1 MKTKLKIDDLA
12 RDLNLSIIYK
22 GDVETIE
29 INTSDLNRPG
39 LQMAGFFEYF
49 AVNRLQLFGMV
60 EMTYLQNLDPELKRE
75 RLDKYFASKMP
86 CVLIGRNLTP
96 PTEMIEAAKKY
107 NTPILMSGLTTTKL
121 SHKTTVY
128 LDKVLAPS
136 ISRHAGLMD
145 VYGVGILL
153 MGDSGVGKSE
163 TALELVKRGHRLV
176 ADDVVEIIKLSD
188 NQLLGQ
194 SPEVIRHMMEIRGLG
209 IIDVRTLY
217 GIGAVL
223 VEKSIEL
230 AVNLELGDP
239 MNIDRLGLSSE
250 YITLLGVK
258 IPIITIPV
266 RPGRNLA
273 IIIEVAAMN
282 FRLKCM
288 GQVTAEQLDSKL
300 LSIIAPGSVSSGPS
314 CPTT

>member
-1 MKTKLKIDDLA
+1 MKVKLKIDDLVKE
-12 RDLNLSIIYK
+12 LNLSVIYH
-22 GDVETIE
+22 GDTEYIE

-49 AVNRLQLFGMV
+49 AVNRIQLFGMV

-75 RLDKYFASKMP
+75 RLEKYFASHVP

-96 PTEMIEAAKKY
+96 PPELIDAAKKY

-121 SHKTTVY
+121 SHQTTVY
-128 LDKVLAPS
+128 LDRVLAPS

-163 TALELVKRGHRLV
+163 TALELVKRNHRLV
-176 ADDVVEIIKLSD
+176 ADDVVEIVKLSG
-188 NQLLGQ
+188 NQLIGQ

-239 MNIDRLGLSSE
+239 TSIDRLGLSEE

-258 IPIITIPV
+258 IPLITIPV

-300 LSIIAPGSVSSGPS
+300 LEIIAPGSCTKGE
-314 CPTT
+314 

>member
-1 MKTKLKIDDLA
+1 MKIKLKISDMAKDLK
-12 RDLNLSIIYK
+12 LSVLYQ
-22 GDVETIE
+22 GDVEYVE

-49 AVNRLQLFGMV
+49 ADKRFQLFGMV
-60 EMTYLQNLDPELKRE
+60 EMTYLQNLDPELKAQ
-75 RLDKYFASKMP
+75 RLEQYFRSELP

-96 PTEMIEAAKKY
+96 PDEMLDAAKKY

-145 VYGVGILL
+145 VYGVGIMLT
-153 MGDSGVGKSE
+153 GDSGVGKSE

-176 ADDVVEIIKLSD
+176 ADDVVEIHKLAE
-188 NQLLGQ
+188 NQLMGR

-209 IIDVRTLY
+209 IIDVCTLY
-217 GIGAVL
+217 GLGAVML
-223 VEKSIEL
+223 ENQIEL
-230 AVNLELGDP
+230 AINLELGDVQH
-239 MNIDRLGLSSE
+239 IDRLGTSKE
-250 YITLLGVK
+250 YLTLLGVK
-258 IPIITIPV
+258 VPTITIPV

-282 FRLKCM
+282 FRLKSM
-288 GQVTAEQLDSKL
+288 GVVTAEQLDSKL
-300 LSIIAPGSVSSGPS
+300 LDIIAPANKGE
-314 CPTT
+314 

>member
-1 MKTKLKIDDLA
+1 MKYKLKIDDFA
-12 RDLNLSIIYK
+12 RELNLNIIFK
-22 GDVETIE
+22 GDVEIIE
-29 INTSDLNRPG
+29 VDTSDLNRPG

-49 AVNRLQLFGMV
+49 AVNRIQLFGMV
-60 EMTYLQNLDPELKRE
+60 EMNYLQNLESEVRRE
-75 RLDKYFASKMP
+75 RLEKYFSSNVP

-96 PTEMIEAAKKY
+96 PREMMDAAKKY
-107 NTPILMSGLTTTKL
+107 NTPVLMSGLTTTKL
-121 SHKTTVY
+121 SHRTTIY
-128 LDKVLAPS
+128 LDRVLAPS

-145 VYGVGILL
+145 VYGVGIML

-188 NQLLGQ
+188 NQLIGQ

-230 AVNLELGDP
+230 AVNLELGDTVS
-239 MNIDRLGLSSE
+239 IDRLGLNQE
-250 YITLLGVK
+250 FITLLGVK
-258 IPIITIPV
+258 VPIITIPV

-273 IIIEVAAMN
+273 IIIEVAAMD
-282 FRLKCM
+282 FRLKSM
-288 GQVTAEQLDSKL
+288 GHITAEQLDNKL
-300 LSIIAPGSVSSGPS
+300 LSIISPESTKGD
-314 CPTT
+314 

>member
-1 MKTKLKIDDLA
+1 MKVKLKLADFA
-12 RDLNLSIIYK
+12 RDLGLCIVCCE
-22 GDVETIE
+22 DVEYIE
-29 INTSDLNRPG
+29 VNTSDLNRPG

-49 AVNRLQLFGMV
+49 AVNRIQLFGMV

-75 RLDKYFASKMP
+75 RLEKYFASRVP

-96 PTEMIEAAKKY
+96 PPEMVEAAKKY

-188 NQLLGQ
+188 NQLIGQ

-239 MNIDRLGLSSE
+239 MNVDRLGLTNQ

-258 IPIITIPV
+258 IPLITIPV

-282 FRLKCM
+282 YRLRTM
-288 GQVTAEQLDSKL
+288 GHITAEQLDSKL
-300 LSIIAPGSVSSGPS
+300 LEIIAPGSIPRGGQ
-314 CPTT
+314 

>member
-12 RDLNLSIIYK
+12 RDLNLNIIYR
-22 GDVETIE
+22 GDVDTIE

-75 RLDKYFASKMP
+75 RLDKYFASQMP

-96 PTEMIEAAKKY
+96 PVEMIEAAKKY

-145 VYGVGILL
+145 IYGVGILL

-188 NQLLGQ
+188 NQLIGQ

-282 FRLKCM
+282 YRLKCM
-288 GQVTAEQLDSKL
+288 GQITAEQLDSKL
-300 LSIIAPGSVSSGPS
+300 LSIIAPDSMKGP
-314 CPTT
+314 CPIL

>member
-1 MKTKLKIDDLA
+1 MKVKLKMADFVKELG
-12 RDLNLSIIYK
+12 LSVVC
-22 GDVETIE
+22 GEDVEYLE
-29 INTSDLNRPG
+29 VNTSDLNRPG

-49 AVNRLQLFGMV
+49 AVNRIQLFGMV

-75 RLDKYFASKMP
+75 RLDKYFASRVP

-96 PTEMIEAAKKY
+96 PPEMVEAAKKY

-128 LDKVLAPS
+128 LDKALAPS

-163 TALELVKRGHRLV
+163 TALELVKRNHRLV

-188 NQLLGQ
+188 NQLIGQ

-239 MNIDRLGLSSE
+239 MNVDRLGLSE
-250 YITLLGVK
+250 QYITLLGVK
-258 IPIITIPV
+258 IPVITISV

-282 FRLKCM
+282 YRLRSM
-288 GQVTAEQLDSKL
+288 GHITAEKLDSKL
-300 LSIIAPGSVSSGPS
+300 LEIIAPGSGSKGV
-314 CPTT
+314 

>member
-12 RDLNLSIIYK
+12 RDLNLNIIFR
-22 GDVETIE
+22 GDADTVD

-75 RLDKYFASKMP
+75 RLDKYFASQMP

-96 PTEMIEAAKKY
+96 PPEMIEAAKKY
-107 NTPILMSGLTTTKL
+107 NTPLLMSGLTTTKL

-145 VYGVGILL
+145 IYGVGILL

-188 NQLLGQ
+188 NQLIGQ

-282 FRLKCM
+282 YRLKCM
-288 GQVTAEQLDSKL
+288 GQITAEQLDSKL
-300 LSIIAPGSVSSGPS
+300 LSIIAPDSMKGS
-314 CPTT
+314 CPTP

>member
-12 RDLNLSIIYK
+12 RDLNLSIIYR
-22 GDVETIE
+22 GDVQTVE

-49 AVNRLQLFGMV
+49 AVNRIQLFGMV
-60 EMTYLQNLDPELKRE
+60 EMTYLQNLDPELKRD
-75 RLDKYFASKMP
+75 RLDKYFASRMP

-96 PTEMIEAAKKY
+96 PPEMIEAAKKY
-107 NTPILMSGLTTTKL
+107 NTPIMMSGLTTTKL

-145 VYGVGILL
+145 VYGVGIML

-163 TALELVKRGHRLV
+163 TALELVKRNHRLV
-176 ADDVVEIIKLSD
+176 ADDVVEIVKLSD
-188 NQLLGQ
+188 NQLIGQ

-239 MNIDRLGLSSE
+239 VNIDRLGLTQE

-282 FRLKCM
+282 YRLKCM
-288 GQVTAEQLDSKL
+288 GQITAEQLDSKL
-300 LSIIAPGSVSSGPS
+300 LSIIAPDSVKGPS
-314 CPTT
+314 CPT

>member
-1 MKTKLKIDDLA
+1 MKIKLNISEMAKDLK
-12 RDLNLSIIYK
+12 LSILYQ
-22 GDVETIE
+22 GDVEYVE

-49 AVNRLQLFGMV
+49 ADNRFQLFGMV
-60 EMTYLQNLDPELKRE
+60 EMTYLQNLDPDLKLQ
-75 RLDKYFASKMP
+75 RLDQYFRSGLP

-96 PTEMIEAAKKY
+96 PEEMLNAAMKY

-145 VYGVGILL
+145 VYGVGIMLT
-153 MGDSGVGKSE
+153 GDSGVGKSE

-176 ADDVVEIIKLSD
+176 ADDVVEIHKLSD
-188 NQLLGQ
+188 NQLMGR

-209 IIDVRTLY
+209 IIDVCTLY
-217 GIGAVL
+217 GLGAVML
-223 VEKSIEL
+223 ENQIEL
-230 AVNLELGDP
+230 AINLELGEVE
-239 MNIDRLGLSSE
+239 NIDRLGTARDYL
-250 YITLLGVK
+250 TLLGVK
-258 IPIITIPV
+258 VPTITIPV

-282 FRLKCM
+282 FRLKSM
-288 GQVTAEQLDSKL
+288 GVVTADQLDSKIL
-300 LSIIAPGSVSSGPS
+300 DIIAPKVQGE
-314 CPTT
+314 

>member
-1 MKTKLKIDDLA
+1 MKYKLVIDDFA
-12 RDLNLSIIYK
+12 KELNLDVIFK
-22 GDVETIE
+22 GGNDTVFVD
-29 INTSDLNRPG
+29 TSDLNRPG

-49 AVNRLQLFGMV
+49 AVNRIQLFGMV
-60 EMTYLQNLDPELKRE
+60 EMTYIQNLKPELRNK
-75 RLDKYFASKMP
+75 RLDRFFAGNVP

-96 PTEMIEAAKKY
+96 PDEMMQAAKKY
-107 NTPILMSGLTTTKL
+107 NTPVLMSGLTTTKL
-121 SHKTTVY
+121 SHRATVY
-128 LDKVLAPS
+128 LDRVLAPS

-145 VYGVGILL
+145 VYGVGIML

-176 ADDVVEIIKLSD
+176 ADDVVEIIKLTD
-188 NQLLGQ
+188 NQLVGQ

-217 GIGAVL
+217 GIGAVM

-230 AVNLELGDP
+230 AVNLEFGNPLS
-239 MNIDRLGLSSE
+239 IDRLGLNQE

-258 IPIITIPV
+258 IPIITIPI

-273 IIIEVAAMN
+273 IIIEVAAMD
-282 FRLKCM
+282 FRLKSM
-288 GQVTAEQLDSKL
+288 GHFTAEQLDNKL
-300 LSIIAPGSVSSGPS
+300 LSIIAPQSMKGD
-314 CPTT
+314 

>member
-1 MKTKLKIDDLA
+1 MKTKLKLDDLA
-12 RDLNLSIIYK
+12 RDLNLSIIFR

-49 AVNRLQLFGMV
+49 AVNRIQLFGMV
-60 EMTYLQNLDPELKRE
+60 EMTYLQNLDPELKSE
-75 RLDKYFASKMP
+75 RLDKYFASRMP

-96 PTEMIEAAKKY
+96 PPEMIEAAKKY
-107 NTPILMSGLTTTKL
+107 NTPIMMSGLTTTKL

-145 VYGVGILL
+145 IYGVGILL

-163 TALELVKRGHRLV
+163 TALELVKRNHRLV
-176 ADDVVEIIKLSD
+176 ADDVVEIVKLSD
-188 NQLLGQ
+188 NQLIGQ

-239 MNIDRLGLSSE
+239 MNIDRLGLTQE

-258 IPIITIPV
+258 IPIITVPV

-282 FRLKCM
+282 YRLKCM
-288 GQVTAEQLDSKL
+288 GQITAEQLDSKL
-300 LSIIAPGSVSSGPS
+300 LSIIAPESVKGPS
-314 CPTT
+314 CPNL

>member
-1 MKTKLKIDDLA
+1 MKTKLKLDDLA
-12 RDLNLSIIYK
+12 RDLNLSIIFR

-49 AVNRLQLFGMV
+49 AVNRIQLFGMV
-60 EMTYLQNLDPELKRE
+60 EMTYLQNLDHELKRE
-75 RLDKYFASKMP
+75 RLDKYFASRMP

-96 PTEMIEAAKKY
+96 PPEMIEAAKKY
-107 NTPILMSGLTTTKL
+107 NTPIMMSGLTTTKL

-145 VYGVGILL
+145 IYGVGILL

-163 TALELVKRGHRLV
+163 TALELVKRNHRLV
-176 ADDVVEIIKLSD
+176 ADDVVEIVKLSD
-188 NQLLGQ
+188 NQLIGQ

-239 MNIDRLGLSSE
+239 MNIDRLGLTQE

-258 IPIITIPV
+258 IPIITVPV

-282 FRLKCM
+282 YRLKCM
-288 GQVTAEQLDSKL
+288 GQITAEQLDSKL
-300 LSIIAPGSVSSGPS
+300 LSIIAPESVKGPS
-314 CPTT
+314 CPNL

>member
-12 RDLNLSIIYK
+12 HELNLSIIYR
-22 GDVETIE
+22 GDVDTIE

-75 RLDKYFASKMP
+75 RLDKYFASKVP

-96 PTEMIEAAKKY
+96 PPEMIEAAKKY

-188 NQLLGQ
+188 NQLIGQ

-239 MNIDRLGLSSE
+239 QNIDRLGLSSE

-282 FRLKCM
+282 YRLKCM

-300 LSIIAPGSVSSGPS
+300 LSIIAPESMKGSS
-314 CPTT
+314 T

>member
-1 MKTKLKIDDLA
+1 MKTKLKLDDIA

-22 GDVETIE
+22 GDVDIIE

-49 AVNRLQLFGMV
+49 AVNRIQLFGMV

-75 RLDKYFASKMP
+75 RLDKYFASRMP

-96 PTEMIEAAKKY
+96 PPEMIEAAKKY

-145 VYGVGILL
+145 IYGVGIML

-239 MNIDRLGLSSE
+239 MNIDRLGLSQE
-250 YITLLGVK
+250 FITLLGVK

-282 FRLKCM
+282 YRLKCM
-288 GQVTAEQLDSKL
+288 GQITAEQLDSKL
-300 LSIIAPGSVSSGPS
+300 LSIIAPDSVKGPS
-314 CPTT
+314 CPKV

>member
-1 MKTKLKIDDLA
+1 MKAKLKIDDMV
-12 RDLNLSIIYK
+12 RDLNLNIIFK
-22 GDVETIE
+22 GDVESID
-29 INTSDLNRPG
+29 IDTSDLNRPG

-60 EMTYLQNLDPELKRE
+60 EMNYLQNLDPIIKQE
-75 RLDKYFASKMP
+75 RLDQFFASKVP

-96 PTEMIEAAKKY
+96 PPEMVEAAKKH

-121 SHKTTVY
+121 SHRTTIY
-128 LDKVLAPS
+128 LDRVLAPS

-145 VYGVGILL
+145 VYGVGIML

-163 TALELVKRGHRLV
+163 TALELVKRSHRLV

-188 NQLLGQ
+188 NQLVGQ

-217 GIGAVL
+217 GVGAVL

-239 MNIDRLGLSSE
+239 MNIDRLGLYQE
-250 YITLLGVK
+250 FITLLGVK
-258 IPIITIPV
+258 VPIITIPV

-282 FRLKCM
+282 FRLKSM
-288 GQVTAEQLDSKL
+288 GHITAEQLDNKL
-300 LSIIAPGSVSSGPS
+300 LSIIAPDSTKNS
-314 CPTT
+314 

>member
-1 MKTKLKIDDLA
+1 MKVKLKLAEFAKDLG
-12 RDLNLSIIYK
+12 LTIVC
-22 GDVETIE
+22 GEEVEYIE
-29 INTSDLNRPG
+29 VNTSDLNRPG

-49 AVNRLQLFGMV
+49 AVNRIQLFGMV

-75 RLDKYFASKMP
+75 RLEKYFASRVP

-96 PTEMIEAAKKY
+96 PPEMMEAAKKY
-107 NTPILMSGLTTTKL
+107 STPILMSGLTTTKL

-188 NQLLGQ
+188 NQLIGQ
-194 SPEVIRHMMEIRGLG
+194 SPEAIRHMMEIRGLG

-239 MNIDRLGLSSE
+239 INVDRLGLSNQ

-258 IPIITIPV
+258 IPLITIPV

-282 FRLKCM
+282 YRLRSM
-288 GQVTAEQLDSKL
+288 GHITAEQLDSKL
-300 LSIIAPGSVSSGPS
+300 LEIIAPGSFSRGAQ
-314 CPTT
+314 

>member
-1 MKTKLKIDDLA
+1 MKTRLKIDDLV
-12 RDLNLSIIYK
+12 RDLELSILYR
-22 GDVETIE
+22 GNVEEID

-49 AVNRLQLFGMV
+49 AVNRIQLFGMV
-60 EMTYLQNLDPELKRE
+60 EMTYLQNLEPDLKRK
-75 RLDKYFASKMP
+75 RLEKYFASQMP
-86 CVLIGRNLTP
+86 CVLIGRNLQP
-96 PTEMIEAAKKY
+96 PEEMMEAAKKY
-107 NTPILMSGLTTTKL
+107 NTPVLMSGLTTTKL

-145 VYGVGILL
+145 VYGVGIML

-176 ADDVVEIIKLSD
+176 ADDVVEIIKLTD
-188 NQLLGQ
+188 NQLIGQ

-223 VEKSIEL
+223 LEKSIEL
-230 AVNLELGDP
+230 AVNLELGETE
-239 MNIDRLGLSSE
+239 NIDRLGLSDE
-250 YITLLGVK
+250 FIALLGVK

-282 FRLKCM
+282 FRLKKM
-288 GQVTAEQLDSKL
+288 GCKTAEKLDSRL
-300 LSIIAPGSVSSGPS
+300 LDIIAPNR
-314 CPTT
+314 